1 MLLRFALFAALIAST
16 LAVVQQRDVLQN
28 AGLVGHCTAIA
39 TPAGKSGVW
48 HECVA
53 GKVTGTPGLSLS
65 SCTRVSHSTERDVWR
80 CPVGLESNKV
90 RQ

>member
-1 MLLRFALFAALIAST
+1 MLLRFVLFAALLAAA
-16 LAVVQQRDVLQN
+16 LAVVQQRDVLQH
-28 AGLVGHCTAIA
+28 AGLVGHCAQIA
-39 TPAGKSGVW
+39 TPAGKAGVW

-53 GKVTGTPGLSLS
+53 GKMTGTPGLSLS

-80 CPVGLESNKV
+80 CPVGLESNTV